1 MNTISRRHFIEVL
14 AGAGVAV
21 ASGGWATDRLLAMVE
36 EGTLRSPRLP
46 GVQRWV
52 PSLCRLCPAGCGI
65 RVRLV
70 DGLPVGLEGNR
81 SDPVS
86 AGGLCPAG
94 LAGLQE
100 LVHPDRVRTPLR
112 RDGPRGSGKWSV
124 ISWDEGLEEVAIS
137 LRILRSQG
145 RPEAFGVLER
155 GDSELTRRWLQRV
168 MRAFGSPNLITASGP
183 SSWRAAWAYAADR
196 SLPPVADLANS
207 DFILSFGHEL
217 FETDGHPVWQSKS
230 WGRMRAPTAPPG
242 VSVAYVGPRV
252 SPSAIRADLRVAV
265 RPGTEAA
272 LALGLVGILIMEDR
286 VDRTFVDR
294 WTTGFYSREE
304 PRGPDRQGFES
315 FVRRRYSPE
324 DVSRITGAS
333 LDEIFR
339 LARVLGS
346 SQRPVAIVGRAPLSG
361 EDGMATA
368 MAIIALN
375 LTLGAVGRPGGY
387 VAASTPPLDFP
398 EPVVPDAI
406 ARRGLSALR
415 VDRPDPPPLSAVGQC
430 PARLAANL
438 LSGKPYRL
446 EVLLIHGVNPVHAW
460 PGAKAF
466 EDALATVPLVVAV
479 GPVVDETARWAD
491 LVFPEASFLETWQL
505 LPPALGLPFEYVGV
519 QQPAVEPLYES
530 RSFEDMWFALARRVG
545 EPVAGAVPSG
555 TFAEWLPSAAAGLF
569 HSGRG
574 TIASGVNELRVADF
588 MQTRGW
594 RAPGP
599 KTSEAFWEALR
610 GAGSWLGG
618 PPAERSPAQLLGA
631 SERGRFEFWP
641 PRFERDASKQSG
653 SSIPAAALY
662 EGRSGRADGNGR
674 AGAFAHAGDYPLRL
688 LLFDT
693 NTLWEG
699 RTALTPLMLEL
710 SGFREDIAWDSWVEI
725 HPETAHR
732 NRISDGDRVRV
743 ESPAGALLVRA
754 RIAPIVPPDAVAMP
768 RGLGHKHFG
777 RFANG
782 VGVNP
787 LALLPATVDP
797 WTGSAILGVQVRLA
811 SVRV

>member
-1 MNTISRRHFIEVL
+1 MTTIRRRQFIQIL

-21 ASGGWATDRLLAMVE
+21 ASGGWFTERLLAMVE
-36 EGTLRSPRLP
+36 EGALPSPRGP
-46 GVQRWV
+46 GAQRWV

-70 DGLPVGLEGNR
+70 DDLPVGLEGNR

-94 LAGLQE
+94 LAGLQD

-112 RDGPRGSGKWSV
+112 RNGPRGSGKWSA
-124 ISWDEGLEEVAIS
+124 ISWDEGLEEVATA
-137 LRILRSQG
+137 LRRLRSQG

-155 GDSELTRRWLQRV
+155 GDSELTGRWLKRV
-168 MRAFGSPNLITASGP
+168 MQAFGSPNLITP
-183 SSWRAAWAYAADR
+183 SDPSNWRAAWAYMAGRPA
-196 SLPPVADLANS
+196 PPVADLANS

-217 FETDGHPVWQSKS
+217 FETDGHPVWQSKV
-230 WGRMRAPTAPPG
+230 WGRMRAPAAPPG

-265 RPGTEAA
+265 RPGTEAV
-272 LALGLVGILIMEDR
+272 LALGLAGILVMEDR
-286 VDRTFVDR
+286 LDRRFVDR

-304 PRGPDRQGFES
+304 PTDPERQGFEG

-339 LARVLGS
+339 LGRALGR
-346 SQRPVAIVGRAPLSG
+346 SQRPVAIVGQAPLSG
-361 EDGMATA
+361 ENGLAA
-368 MAIIALN
+368 AAAIVALN
-375 LTLGAVGRPGGY
+375 LSLGAVGRPGGY
-387 VAASTPPLDFP
+387 VAAGTPPLGFP
-398 EPVVPDAI
+398 EPVVPDAV
-406 ARRGLSALR
+406 ARRGLSAPR
-415 VDRPDPPPLSAVGQC
+415 VDRPDPPALAIVERS

-438 LSGKPYRL
+438 VAGKPYPL

-460 PGAKAF
+460 PGGKTF
-466 EDALATVPLVVAV
+466 ESALATVPLVVAV
-479 GPVVDETARWAD
+479 GSVLDETARWAD
-491 LVFPEASFLETWQL
+491 LVLPEATFLESWQL
-505 LPPALGLPFEYVGV
+505 LPPALELPFEYVGL
-519 QQPAVEPLYES
+519 QQPAVESLYQS
-530 RSFEDMWFALARRVG
+530 RSFEDIWFAVARRVG
-545 EPVAGAVPSG
+545 EPVASTVPAGAY
-555 TFAEWLPSAAAGLF
+555 AEWLPSAASGLF
-569 HSGRG
+569 RSGRG
-574 TIASGVNELRVADF
+574 TIASSVHEQKIADF
-588 MQTRGW
+588 MQARGW

-599 KTSEAFWEALR
+599 RTPESFWEELK
-610 GAGSWLGG
+610 GSGSWLDASR
-618 PPAERSPAQLLGA
+618 AERSPAQLLGA
-631 SERGRFEFWP
+631 GERGRFEFWP
-641 PRFERDASKQSG
+641 SRFERDVREQSG
-653 SSIPAAALY
+653 SSAPRAALY
-662 EGRSGRADGNGR
+662 EGRSGRGGIADGT
-674 AGAFAHAGDYPLRL
+674 AHAGDYPLRL

-710 SGFREDIAWDSWVEI
+710 SGFRENIAWDSWVEI

-732 NRISDGDRVRV
+732 NRIRDGDRVRV

-754 RIAPIVPPDAVAMP
+754 RIAPIVPPAAVAIS
-768 RGLGHKHFG
+768 RGLGHEHFG

-787 LALLPATVDP
+787 LVLLPATVDP
-797 WTGSAILGVQVRLA
+797 WTGSAVLAAQVRLTP
-811 SVRV
+811 VRA